1 MTTTAMLMKE
11 IESLPQECIEEL
23 LDFTIFLKKRKN
35 IGQKIS
41 FAEPK
46 TKDYAYIA
54 EWETEDPYFDRETQ
68 LELARRAGDMDAG
81 RNIVRKTM
89 EELEAMAND

>member
-35 IGQKIS
+35 IEQTKKIS
-41 FAEPK
+41 IE
-46 TKDYAYIA
+46 DAYGIFHGINTHF
-54 EWETEDPYFDRETQ
+54 EREEEDR
-68 LELARRAGDMDAG
+68 
-81 RNIVRKTM
+81 I
-89 EELEAMAND
+89 